1 MRTSAPPTA
10 EKTPMNRSVLALT
23 LVLLT
28 SVTVDAR
35 AQRKG
40 PALGAP
46 GAPLTVSARIDDKNY
61 GATGPGSC
69 RHAPTASIHGIPAAL
84 WLIEYDNRSSAGI
97 KRLNLTLWR
106 PTDGSSDQ
114 VSLSL
119 STSSTTHRINSVG
132 KPQSEGAATVKI
144 SPLATGGRL
153 ELKGNDAG
161 GATIELTVVC
171 PAFVGVEAEG
181 G

>member
-1 MRTSAPPTA
+1 
-10 EKTPMNRSVLALT
+10 MNRSVLALT
-23 LVLLT
+23 LALLT
-28 SVTVDAR
+28 SITVDAR

-40 PALGAP
+40 PASSAP

-69 RHAPTASIHGIPAAL
+69 KHAPAASIHDIPAAL
-84 WLIEYDNRSSAGI
+84 WLIEYDNPSSVGI
-97 KRLNLTLWR
+97 KRLSLTLWR
-106 PTDGSSDQ
+106 PKDGSSDQ

-132 KPQSEGAATVKI
+132 KPQSEGAATVKV

-161 GATIELTVVC
+161 GAKIELTVAC
-171 PAFVGVEAEG
+171 PIFAGVEAEG

>member
-1 MRTSAPPTA
+1 
-10 EKTPMNRSVLALT
+10 MNRSVLVLT

-28 SVTVDAR
+28 SVTADAR

-40 PALGAP
+40 PASAVP
-46 GAPLTVSARIDDKNY
+46 GEPLTLSARIDGKNY
-61 GATGPGSC
+61 GVKGPGSC
-69 RHAPTASIHGIPAAL
+69 KYEPGASIHGRPAAL
-84 WLIEYDNRSSAGI
+84 WLIEYGNPSSAGI
-97 KRLNLTLWR
+97 KRMNLTVWR
-106 PTDGSSDQ
+106 PKDGSSDQ

-119 STSSTTHRINSVG
+119 STSSTTHHINSAG
-132 KPQSEGAATVKI
+132 KPQSEGTAAVKV
-144 SPLATGGRL
+144 SPLATGGRF

-171 PAFVGVEAEG
+171 PVFVGVEAEG

>member
-1 MRTSAPPTA
+1 
-10 EKTPMNRSVLALT
+10 MNRSVLALT

-40 PALGAP
+40 PASGAP

-69 RHAPTASIHGIPAAL
+69 KHAPAASIHDIPAAL
-84 WLIEYDNRSSAGI
+84 WLIEYDNPSSVGI

-106 PTDGSSDQ
+106 PKDGSSDQ

-119 STSSTTHRINSVG
+119 ETSSSYRISSGGKGDPVG
-132 KPQSEGAATVKI
+132 SATVKL
-144 SPLATGGRL
+144 SPYESGGRF
-153 ELKGNDAG
+153 ELKGKDGKGNKV
-161 GATIELTVVC
+161 ELTISC
-171 PAFVGVEAEG
+171 PAFAGVEAEG